1 MRKKRRKII
10 IYFGFFVIAAI
21 AGMHCGMGPS
31 GAYLEVDDAHCIGCT
46 RCKDVCISD
55 AVRMIDGRAVIDP
68 TKCIKC
74 EKCVEIC
81 PVNAIY

>member
-1 MRKKRRKII
+1 MRKRTRII
-10 IYFGFFVIAAI
+10 ITLGFIFIAVLSA
-21 AGMHCGMGPS
+21 MRCGMGPA
-31 GAYLEVDDAHCIGCT
+31 GAYLEVDAAHCNGCA
-46 RCKDVCISD
+46 RCMDVCISD

-68 TKCIKC
+68 TKCVKC